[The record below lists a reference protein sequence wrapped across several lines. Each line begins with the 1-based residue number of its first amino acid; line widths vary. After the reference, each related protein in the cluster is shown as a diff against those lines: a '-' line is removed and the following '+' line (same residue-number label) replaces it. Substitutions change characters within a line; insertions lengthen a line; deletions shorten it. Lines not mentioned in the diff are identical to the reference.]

1 MSAKRWRLIVTELG
15 DSTPLSEVVVDA
27 TNWMAALST
36 GRAQLGE
43 AAGVPAGA
51 SCAVAPN
58 GDVTVQDAKAQRT
71 YYLSQRPAGAP
82 SPAAAPSAPA
92 QPPRA
97 PSAAAPA
104 PAAPSAPAAG
114 RRKKNRAMSRTMAYI
129 PAAELPKPP
138 GAAPEKPKRAPQ
150 RTMAFI
156 PQGDLPPRPPVP
168 RPSAPQPAPTPMS
181 FGASLVV
188 SRDEEPN
195 DESPLHFRERGY
207 VVTDGATLEEAEE
220 YLRKELTTLRKE
232 CEGLPTGKLFT
243 LAAYDASYRDDPSRL
258 PVATL
263 EYKDW
268 SDETRIEFPLQ
279 TAASDESGMPPEGAV
294 AMEDPERRKA
304 IILEACQ
311 DLLFLQR
318 PEDGVELAIRLM
330 SEVLPTEASNGS
342 LYDAGSRQFHLVA
355 AGGVGALAR
364 RGAMVSATAPL
375 IHAACQQLGAPMIHA
390 SFTSDP
396 MAEGLEGVD
405 ATSAIYI
412 TVQHHG
418 QLLALLQLFDRQDGQ
433 AFGPEDARVLAYVGE
448 HLATFLYQAQA

>member
-15 DSTPLSEVVVDA
+15 DNKPLSEVVVDA

-82 SPAAAPSAPA
+82 APQAAP
-92 QPPRA
+92 
-97 PSAAAPA
+97 
-104 PAAPSAPAAG
+104 PAAPPTPAARPQQPPAPTASPAG

-129 PAAELPKPP
+129 PAAELPRPP
-138 GAAPEKPKRAPQ
+138 SPAPAQAKRAPQ

-156 PQGDLPPRPPVP
+156 PQAELPPRPSIP
-168 RPSAPQPAPTPMS
+168 RQSAPSPRSESVLP
-181 FGASLVV
+181 FGATLVV
-188 SRDEEPN
+188 TRNEEPN
-195 DESPLHFRERGY
+195 AESPLHFRERGY
-207 VVTDGATLEEAEE
+207 VVTDGATLQQAEAHLRSELKGLKEE
-220 YLRKELTTLRKE
+220 
-232 CEGLPTGKLFT
+232 CVGLPTGKLFT
-243 LAAYDASYRDDPSRL
+243 LAAYDSSYRDDPSRL
-258 PVATL
+258 PVVTL

-268 SDETRIEFPLQ
+268 SDETHIEFPLQ
-279 TAASDESGMPPEGAV
+279 AAASDESGLPPEGSIPKEEA
-294 AMEDPERRKA
+294 ERRKA

-318 PEDGVELAIRLM
+318 PDDGLELAIRLM
-330 SEVLPTEASNGS
+330 AEILPTEASNGS
-342 LYDAGSRQFHLVA
+342 LFDASTGQFHLVA
-355 AGGVGALAR
+355 AGGIGAKAR
-364 RGAMVSATAPL
+364 RGAMVSASAPL

-390 SFTSDP
+390 SFSSDP

-412 TVQHHG
+412 TVEHHG

-433 AFGPEDARVLAYVGE
+433 AFGPEDARILAYVGD
-448 HLATFLYQAQA
+448 HLATFLYQAQAG